1 MIPVKPESAEFRSY
15 VSERQDPLR
24 HQYRTEP
31 EAAQITDRAR
41 AVRGLE
47 LDPFHG
53 IVVPGTRDG
62 QSVVKV
68 GAHAAVGGYHDDPN
82 PGDILCAALACCL
95 DSTLRMIA
103 NRLGVRLTRL
113 EVDVTADVD
122 VRGALMV
129 DDQTPVGFTAMRCDV
144 DLAVAE
150 GTSKSLLDGLL
161 AAAERCCIVM
171 NTLRGGV
178 PVTTTVSGAG

>member
-1 MIPVKPESAEFRSY
+1 MKPKTTDFRTF

-24 HQYRTEP
+24 HRYRTEP

-41 AVRGLE
+41 AVRGAE

-53 IVVPGTRDG
+53 CVVPGTSG
-62 QSVVKV
+62 GESVVKV

-95 DSTLRMIA
+95 DSTLRMVA
-103 NRLGVRLTRL
+103 NRLGVALTHL
-113 EVDVTADVD
+113 EVDVAADVD

-150 GTSKSLLDGLL
+150 GTPKPLLDGLL

-178 PVTTTVSGAG
+178 PVTTTVNGAG

>member
-1 MIPVKPESAEFRSY
+1 MRD
-15 VSERQDPLR
+15 R
-24 HQYRTEP
+24 YRAEP
-31 EAAQITDRAR
+31 EAAQIIDRAR
-41 AVRGLE
+41 AVGGAE

-53 IVVPGTRDG
+53 RVVPGTRG
-62 QSVVKV
+62 GESVLRI

-95 DSTLRMIA
+95 DSTIRMIA

-129 DDQTPVGFTAMRCDV
+129 DNETPVGFSAMRCIV
-144 DLAVAE
+144 DLATAD
-150 GTSKSLLDGLL
+150 GTPDALTDGLV
-161 AAAERCCIVM
+161 ASAEHCCIVM

-178 PVTTTVSGAG
+178 PVTTTVTTAGESGC